1 MPRTTRQIGEVSAN
15 PEAFNLVRATL
26 THHDEFDV
34 DIKGLIQKIDIIED
48 INKPFLEVIVFI
60 KDSTNF
66 LELHTLMVMK
76 ICLLKYKEKPVE
88 K

>member
-48 INKPFLEVIVFI
+48 IN
-60 KDSTNF
+60 
-66 LELHTLMVMK
+66 
-76 ICLLKYKEKPVE
+76 
-88 K
+88 

>member
-1 MPRTTRQIGEVSAN
+1 MPRTARDIGGVSAN

-66 LELHTLMVMK
+66 LELAH
-76 ICLLKYKEKPVE
+76 INWS
-88 K
+88 